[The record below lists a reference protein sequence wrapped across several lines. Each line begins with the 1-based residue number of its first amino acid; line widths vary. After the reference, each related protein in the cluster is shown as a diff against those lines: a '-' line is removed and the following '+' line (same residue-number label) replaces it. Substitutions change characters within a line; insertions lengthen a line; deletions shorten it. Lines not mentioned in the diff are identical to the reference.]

1 MGTNAFKVKNHI
13 NIQPGAAPA
22 SPVYGDIYCDV
33 SGVFRRW
40 NGTVW
45 EVLGAGGGS
54 GTSVDV
60 AQTGHGFVAADIGKA
75 IRSSGI
81 SGEYTFAM
89 ADTDDNA
96 EVVGIISDASS
107 GVPNQ
112 FSYVAIGPM
121 TGLSGLTTGEVYFLS
136 ASASGVATTTEPSVV
151 GQISK
156 PLYIA
161 TSPTTAVV
169 VNMRG
174 STVGGTNLY
183 STISL
188 ANNATTSF
196 HTIQGEI
203 GSGGLLTGSIKID
216 ATTDYAIPFICMFS
230 RSASG
235 TYDTSKM
242 FGADIPAGLNIT
254 NSGSSV
260 QIVMPDVTGFSS
272 ASVTYAVQAA
282 ANGTTLPVNIPSNQI
297 SWDVTALSDESA
309 TQLGLKQYLHGTNY
323 NGGNAPTVSS
333 AQSGF
338 AVVRAVFIP
347 YKTQSGV
354 WRLRGNVVAT
364 FTAAAVTTTSFLVN
378 GITSVTGATQAIIAI
393 TGGGPPGNQSY
404 IQGNGN
410 TFVTVQVSTSVDAI
424 IASFDIELASK
435 PTWAY

>member
-1 MGTNAFKVKNHI
+1 
-13 NIQPGAAPA
+13 
-22 SPVYGDIYCDV
+22 
-33 SGVFRRW
+33 
-40 NGTVW
+40 
-45 EVLGAGGGS
+45 
-54 GTSVDV
+54 
-60 AQTGHGFVAADIGKA
+60 
-75 IRSSGI
+75 
-81 SGEYTFAM
+81 
-89 ADTDDNA
+89 
-96 EVVGIISDASS
+96 
-107 GVPNQ
+107 
-112 FSYVAIGPM
+112 
-121 TGLSGLTTGEVYFLS
+121 
-136 ASASGVATTTEPSVV
+136 
-151 GQISK
+151 
-156 PLYIA
+156 
-161 TSPTTAVV
+161 
-169 VNMRG
+169 MRG